1 MPDVSTIR
9 CRCLLLLFAAA
20 VVAASMAPAE
30 AVPHWFVRL
39 VPESPAGLPDERPV
53 HLVVEPAPD
62 STARLPARLDFRL
75 AWDRTL
81 LAFRGVV
88 PPDSSTFGPW
98 RILFEL
104 THHDDIEPGLMSLRL
119 FAQRLDSAA
128 SLIPVAGWQQPLMTL
143 RFEPVEPEPSQPAAD
158 VRFLW
163 LVCKDNRIILPAS
176 DTVCAAAAVFD
187 SDLADI
193 TDPASPPPTTR
204 GVSNSC
210 LATLNYGDTVTIR
223 AIDFHSAAVP
233 LDLGTS
239 VDPDSPPLPAG
250 PRLFQN
256 YPNPFNP
263 STTIRFALARRTR
276 WNLGIYNLAGQL
288 VRTFAGI
295 SSAGERSVVWD
306 GTDRRGRPVAAG
318 LYLYRLRTG
327 TGTEARKMLLLK

>member
-1 MPDVSTIR
+1 MPAVSTILSR
-9 CRCLLLLFAAA
+9 SLPLLFAAA
-20 VVAASMAPAE
+20 VVAGTMVPAE
-30 AVPHWFVRL
+30 SAPNWAARL
-39 VPESPAGLPDERPV
+39 VPGSPTGIPDERPV
-53 HLVVEPAPD
+53 HLIVQPAPD
-62 STARLPARLDFRL
+62 STARLPARLDLRL

-81 LAFRGVV
+81 LSFRGVIA
-88 PPDSSTFGPW
+88 PDSSTFGPW

-104 THHDDIEPGLMSLRL
+104 AHHDDIEPDLISLRL
-119 FAQRLDSAA
+119 VALPLNSATTSLSAA
-128 SLIPVAGWQQPLMTL
+128 LWQLPFMTL

-163 LVCKDNRIILPAS
+163 LVCTDNRIMLPAS

-193 TDPASPPPTTR
+193 TDTAGPLPTTR
-204 GVSNSC
+204 GISNSC
-210 LATLNYGDTVTIR
+210 LGTLNYGDTVTIR
-223 AIDFHSAAVP
+223 AVDFHSAAVP
-233 LDLGTS
+233 LDLATS
-239 VDPDSPPLPAG
+239 VDPGGPSLPAG

-295 SSAGERSVVWD
+295 SSAGERSLVWD
-306 GTDRRGRPVAAG
+306 GTDHRGRPLAAG
-318 LYLYRLRTG
+318 LYLYRLETG
-327 TGTEARKMLLLK
+327 SGSDARKMLLLK